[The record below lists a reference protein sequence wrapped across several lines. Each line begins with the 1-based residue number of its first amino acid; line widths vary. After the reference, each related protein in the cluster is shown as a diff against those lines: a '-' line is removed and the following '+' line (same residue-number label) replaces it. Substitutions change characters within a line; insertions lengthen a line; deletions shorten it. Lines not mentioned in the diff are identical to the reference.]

1 VPSEPLN
8 PVLVSIEPDVE
19 LIIGWN
25 VPVSDGCLPI
35 LSYTLSR
42 DNGDHIMN
50 IAPSL
55 KQITDDLS
63 VSGSTGDV
71 ISYKLKAKNQ
81 AGFSTYSQT
90 LVVKVG
96 SVPNAPVSLTT
107 VKFNI
112 ANEVQ
117 VTWNEGSA
125 IAGNPPTLAYRVYLD
140 DGSGNEPVLAYD
152 TGKRALTNLV
162 TIKGLTTGQTYI
174 LTVRSVNVIG
184 ESSAS
189 NSLTV

>member
-19 LIIGWN
+19 LVIGWD

-42 DNGDHIMN
+42 DNVDRIMN

-55 KQITDDLS
+55 KQITDDLRI
-63 VSGSTGDV
+63 SGSTGDV

-107 VKFNI
+107 VKFI
-112 ANEVQ
+112 TANEVQ
-117 VTWNEGSA
+117 VTWN
-125 IAGNPPTLAYRVYLD
+125 
-140 DGSGNEPVLAYD
+140 
-152 TGKRALTNLV
+152 
-162 TIKGLTTGQTYI
+162 
-174 LTVRSVNVIG
+174 
-184 ESSAS
+184 
-189 NSLTV
+189 